1 MEQKVK
7 LIVSIDTWDKYA
19 EISGITKHEAIETQE
34 NGKWFIQTSESIATQ
49 LLNCKMV
56 ENLNTSLIF
65 NDVDGNELKIGD
77 KVVCLDIDDIE
88 AQIMSRGL
96 VLDVNKLI
104 DIESNYIEFKGINC
118 HMSFY
123 GHRVLKLKI

>member
-1 MEQKVK
+1 MK
-7 LIVSIDTWDKYA
+7 
-19 EISGITKHEAIETQE
+19 
-34 NGKWFIQTSESIATQ
+34 
-49 LLNCKMV
+49 

-104 DIESNYIEFKGINC
+104 DIESNYIEFKGTDC
-118 HMSFY
+118 LMSFY